1 VADREF
7 YSFVLE
13 NVGEDLDGLL
23 FLGSPSYVDEINA
36 GIPAECLENCN
47 PATSAKV
54 TDGGLP
60 IRNRIIEEQEQEQEQ
75 EHRAF
80 QEPPWKRTLC
90 HNRRQGHIT
99 KLLRIVLIPH
109 NPYLRALN
117 AKIPFL
123 HLVYIR
129 DTSTEGE

>member
-7 YSFVLE
+7 YYSVLE
-13 NVGEDLDGLL
+13 NVGEDLEGLL

-60 IRNRIIEEQEQEQEQ
+60 IRNQIIQEQEQEQEQEQKQ

-80 QEPPWKRTLC
+80 QEPPWKRTLY
-90 HNRRQGHIT
+90 HNRRQVI
-99 KLLRIVLIPH
+99 LPSSSEL
-109 NPYLRALN
+109 
-117 AKIPFL
+117 
-123 HLVYIR
+123 
-129 DTSTEGE
+129 S